1 MAAVILETPVPLV
14 LAVVGHRDPLP
25 EALPR
30 LRQLFRDDLEQLL
43 AALPHTPLLMLNGLA
58 CGMDSE
64 AAEVFLEACPGHRLV
79 AALPKSPDCYRQDF
93 APGPE
98 LERLERLLQRSAA
111 VLHPGNCPEL
121 RGGAPEGEELP
132 SPACYGQ
139 QGLFLVRHAY
149 LVFAFSNGVETM
161 EVGGTSQTV
170 ALQKGEVHPL
180 FCSVEEVIA
189 SLEPGALIEYDTPRH
204 KNRLAD
210 DLSRPERACWLQARN
225 VASVAALLTIP
236 SRLEELNHSV
246 SGSQCRPWWT
256 RLMPADR
263 IERVVRR
270 CLAETRAVQEIWTAT
285 GVETDCADLLQSRM
299 HPALHWVR
307 TWLRASRL
315 QHLSQPQATAP
326 AAWDQAHQW
335 LLTQYSQLERE
346 CQSHRNHRPWIGQLL
361 LVAVAASLGG
371 AVGIALALGVLLLAE
386 TLRRG
391 ERAEARRSRRRRD
404 QLGRCLRAY
413 EQALYTDAT
422 EPQRELR
429 LRCALEAAG
438 RDTLDELNDW
448 VSAQLR

>member
-1 MAAVILETPVPLV
+1 MTVQTPVPLV

-30 LRQLFRDDLEQLL
+30 LRQLFRNDLELLL

-64 AAEVFLEACPGHRLV
+64 AAEVFLEVCPGHQLV
-79 AALPKSPDCYRQDF
+79 AALPKRPDHYRQDF
-93 APGPE
+93 APGQD
-98 LERLERLLQRSAA
+98 LERFDRLLQRCAA

-139 QGLFLVRHAY
+139 QGLFLVRHSY

-204 KNRLAD
+204 KNRLAE

-225 VASVAALLTIP
+225 VASIAALLTIP
-236 SRLEELNHSV
+236 SRLEQLNRATA
-246 SGSQCRPWWT
+246 GSPRRPWWAGLT
-256 RLMPADR
+256 PAGRIDR
-263 IERVVRR
+263 VAQR
-270 CLAETRAVQEIWTAT
+270 CLAETSSVQEIWAAT

-315 QHLSQPQATAP
+315 QHLSQPQAAAP

-346 CQSHRNHRPWIGQLL
+346 CQRRRDHRPWIGQLL

-371 AVGIALALGVLLLAE
+371 AVGIALALGILLLAE

>member
-1 MAAVILETPVPLV
+1 MAAVTLQTPVPLV

-30 LRQLFRDDLEQLL
+30 LRQLFRTDLEQLL
-43 AALPHTPLLMLNGLA
+43 AAMPNTPLLMLNGLA

-64 AAEVFLEACPGHRLV
+64 AAEVFLEVCPGHRLV
-79 AALPKSPDCYRQDF
+79 AALPKRPDHYRQDF

-98 LERLERLLQRSAA
+98 LERLERLLQRCAA

-139 QGLFLVRHAY
+139 QGLFLVRHSY

-204 KNRLAD
+204 KNRLAE

-236 SRLEELNHSV
+236 TRLEQLNRTAA
-246 SGSQCRPWWT
+246 GSSRRPCWAGLT
-256 RLMPADR
+256 PAGRIDR
-263 IERVVRR
+263 VAQR
-270 CLAETRAVQEIWTAT
+270 CLGETSSVQEVWAVT

-315 QHLSQPQATAP
+315 QHLSQLQAAAP

-346 CQSHRNHRPWIGQLL
+346 CQRRRDHRPWIGQLL

-371 AVGIALALGVLLLAE
+371 VVGIALALGVLLLAE
-386 TLRRG
+386 ALRRG
-391 ERAEARRSRRRRD
+391 EPAEARRSRRRRD

-413 EQALYTDAT
+413 EQALYTDAA

>member
-1 MAAVILETPVPLV
+1 MAAVTLQTPVPLV

-30 LRQLFRDDLEQLL
+30 LRQLFRTDLEQLL
-43 AALPHTPLLMLNGLA
+43 AAMPNTPLLMLNGLA

-64 AAEVFLEACPGHRLV
+64 AAEVFLEVCPGHRLV
-79 AALPKSPDCYRQDF
+79 AALPKRPDHYRQDF

-98 LERLERLLQRSAA
+98 LERLERLLQRCAA

-139 QGLFLVRHAY
+139 QGLFLVRHSY

-161 EVGGTSQTV
+161 EMGGTSQTV

-189 SLEPGALIEYDTPRH
+189 CLEPGALIEYDTPRH
-204 KNRLAD
+204 KNRLAE
-210 DLSRPERACWLQARN
+210 DLSRPERACWLQARK
-225 VASVAALLTIP
+225 VASIAALLTIP
-236 SRLEELNHSV
+236 SRLEQLNRATA
-246 SGSQCRPWWT
+246 GSPRRPWWAGLT
-256 RLMPADR
+256 PAGRIDR
-263 IERVVRR
+263 VAQR
-270 CLAETRAVQEIWTAT
+270 CLAETSSVQEIWAIT

-315 QHLSQPQATAP
+315 QHLSQPQAAAP

-346 CQSHRNHRPWIGQLL
+346 CQRRRDHRPWIGQLL

-371 AVGIALALGVLLLAE
+371 AVGIALALGILLLAE